1 MVEFIRFQ
9 SNKGIVMAFK
19 DYSRAGIWR
28 NAIKRYGLPQD
39 PESEIS
45 AIENGGV
52 VYVGWDG
59 KVFAIDPENGDRRW
73 SSTLRRH
80 GLKAEESQQIDMAF
94 HGGSLFATWNNRIF
108 RLDPSNGHVL
118 KIRRADAQL
127 AVLLDE

>member
-1 MVEFIRFQ
+1 MVEFLRFQ
-9 SNKGIVMAFK
+9 TNKGIVMAFK
-19 DYSRAGIWR
+19 DYSRAAIWR

-39 PESEIS
+39 PGSEIS

-59 KVFAIDPENGDRRW
+59 KVFAIDPENGDRKW

-94 HGGSLFATWNNRIF
+94 QNGNLFATWNNRIF